1 MASSLMSDDKVKQ
14 QRDRFLAFSFA
25 SADLFIEVGS
35 DGLITFA
42 LGAARSLT
50 GINEKHIMGQSWL
63 SLFAADDRSTV
74 YHMRE
79 NSKLAA
85 RCGPYLITLDEAI
98 GDGRQ
103 AIVTGI
109 RMPDSEK
116 FYMTI
121 GFTNV
126 LMAKY
131 AQSVEEQEQ
140 RGTLMDKDSFLQ
152 AAKETLDL
160 ARSLGQELDLTLI
173 DIDNID
179 DVKKR
184 LGDDKWSDFTG
195 AVTHLLNAKSVDGR
209 AAAEVKEGRYSV
221 IHDRN
226 TDAEALK
233 AEIERLAQANDP
245 NGEGFTIGGKTV
257 SADLESLSERD
268 TTKALIYTI
277 NEFERKGT
285 SLTIENLNSSFK
297 AYVSA
302 NAQKILQFKTMVE
315 QLNFD
320 LHFQPIIDLN
330 NDEVSHFEML
340 SRFKDQGSTQEW
352 IVFGE
357 DIGMAADFDIAVCE
371 RAINYL
377 LYKSQGRR
385 TKFAVNLSGQS
396 MQNEQFFKTLHT
408 KLQMNKGL
416 SERMMF
422 EITESNAI
430 QDLDMVNHFIQ
441 ILQNDGFKVCLDD
454 FGAGSA
460 SFQYI
465 QRLHVNYVK
474 VDGAYTKKILTS
486 DREGIMVKNLA
497 QMCRDLD
504 IRVIAEMIE
513 NQEQAERMRGL
524 GVQYGQG
531 YLFAKPSAKPEYENN
546 KSGRKAV

>member
-1 MASSLMSDDKVKQ
+1 MADDKVKQ

-25 SADLFIEVGS
+25 SADLFIEVGAE
-35 DGLITFA
+35 GLITFA

-50 GINEKHIMGQSWL
+50 GINEKSIMGQSWL
-63 SLFAADDRSTV
+63 DLFSPADRPTVST
-74 YHMRE
+74 MRD
-79 NSKLAA
+79 KAKPVA
-85 RCGPYLITLDEAI
+85 RCGPYLVTLDETI
-98 GDGRQ
+98 GNSRQ

-109 RMPDSEK
+109 KMPDSET
-116 FYMTI
+116 FYITI

-131 AQSVEEQEQ
+131 AQSVQAEDNKE
-140 RGTLMDKDSFLQ
+140 LMDKDSFLQ

-173 DIDNID
+173 DIDNLE

-184 LGDDKWSDFTG
+184 LGAEKWDSFTE
-195 AVTHLLNAKSVDGR
+195 AITHLLNSKSVDGR

-226 TDAEALK
+226 LNADMLK
-233 AEIERLAQANDP
+233 AEIEKLALANDP
-245 NGEGFTIGGKTV
+245 EGQGFAVGSKTV
-257 SADLESLSERD
+257 SADLDTLSERD

-285 SLTIENLNSSFK
+285 ALTIEKLNSSFK

-320 LHFQPIIDLN
+320 LHFQPIVDLDT
-330 NDEVSHFEML
+330 DEVSHFEML

-352 IVFGE
+352 IIFGE

-385 TKFAVNLSGQS
+385 TKFALNLSGQS
-396 MQNEQFFKTLHT
+396 IQNEQFFKTLHA
-408 KLQMNKGL
+408 KLQLNKSL
-416 SERMMF
+416 ADRMMF
-422 EITESNAI
+422 EITESNTI

-460 SFQYI
+460 SFQYLH
-465 QRLHVNYVK
+465 RLHVNYVK
-474 VDGAYTKKILTS
+474 IDGAYTKKILTS
-486 DREGIMVKNLA
+486 DRDGIMVKNLV
-497 QMCRDLD
+497 QMCRDLK
-504 IRVIAEMIE
+504 IKVIAEMIE
-513 NQEQAERMRGL
+513 EEQQAERMRSL
-524 GVQYGQG
+524 GVHYGQG
-531 YLFAKPSAKPEYENN
+531 YLFAKPSAKPEYEN
-546 KSGRKAV
+546 KRLGLKAV

>member
-1 MASSLMSDDKVKQ
+1 MSDEKIKQ

-25 SADLFIEVGS
+25 SADLFIEVGP

-42 LGAARSLT
+42 LGAAQSLT
-50 GINEKHIMGQSWL
+50 GINEKSIMGQSWL
-63 SLFAADDRSTV
+63 DLFAPKDRTTV
-74 YHMRE
+74 LTMRE
-79 NSKLAA
+79 KAKPVA
-85 RCGPYLITLDEAI
+85 RCGPYLVTLDEAI
-98 GDGRQ
+98 GNGRQ

-109 RMPDSEK
+109 KMPDSEK
-116 FYMTI
+116 FFITI

-131 AQSVEEQEQ
+131 AQSVESAEQ
-140 RGTLMDKDSFLQ
+140 RSELMDKDSFLL

-173 DIDNID
+173 DIDNLE

-184 LGDDKWSDFTG
+184 LGDDKWGSFTE
-195 AVTHLLNAKSVDGR
+195 AITHLLNSKSIDGR
-209 AAAEVKEGRYSV
+209 AAAEVREGHYSV
-221 IHDRN
+221 IHDR
-226 TDAEALK
+226 TMDAETLK
-233 AEIERLAQANDP
+233 AEIEKLARKNDP
-245 NGEGFTIGGKTV
+245 AGQGFAIGSKTV

-285 SLTIENLNSSFK
+285 SLTIEKLNSSFK

-320 LHFQPIIDLN
+320 LHFQPIIDLE
-330 NDEVSHFEML
+330 NDAISHFEML

-352 IVFGE
+352 IIFGE

-396 MQNEQFFKTLHT
+396 MQNEQFFKTLHA
-408 KLQMNKGL
+408 KLQMNKSL
-416 SERMMF
+416 AERMMF
-422 EITESNAI
+422 EITESNTI

-460 SFQYI
+460 SFQYLH
-465 QRLHVNYVK
+465 RLHVDYVK
-474 VDGAYTKKILTS
+474 IDGAYTKKILTS
-486 DREGIMVKNLA
+486 DRDGIMVKNLV
-497 QMCRDLD
+497 QMCHDLN
-504 IRVIAEMIE
+504 IKVIAEMIE
-513 NQEQAERMRGL
+513 EKQQAERMRGL
-524 GVQYGQG
+524 GVHYGQG
-531 YLFAKPSAKPEYENN
+531 YLFAKPSARPEYDHQNP
-546 KSGRKAV
+546 GLQVV